1 MLRFLTFLML
11 FVPLITGSALA
22 DSECPEAKNK
32 ATSRYYRCI
41 ANAGGILSEANTED
55 VVKCQKRFEKS
66 LRRADRKRGCGFSG
80 GGDEIGEAVEA
91 FSEAI
96 VEAASGKAGVPEIIV
111 NECDLEQVNL
121 LDYEA
126 WQRED
131 GYWVGEYTFLGAGG
145 DPNVSASWPYD
156 YAHYSGFIHLEVTGN
171 SIRQRN
177 VFSYPPQPDS
187 AKCDGAADEVKGFGI
202 CGENGNEKIFSADQ
216 SASDCHGSLAG
227 PFVTRFGTAQ
237 TYTQIIEPDTVLYK
251 VVFDSPPFAGNLMAN
266 HLTTLSANGGRVRS
280 AQGFNVVTGAPS
292 YLSFYRERKV
302 TESEF
307 YQALEETRIEY
318 NILEEDECG
327 WDGVTNEPSGT
338 DCLSHFTTN

>member
-1 MLRFLTFLML
+1 MLRLLPVLTLFL
-11 FVPLITGSALA
+11 PLISGSALA
-22 DSECPEAKNK
+22 DSECPEDKNE

-41 ANAGGILSEANTED
+41 AKAGGIISEADSEEVEECQNRF
-55 VVKCQKRFEKS
+55 QKR
-66 LRRADRKRGCGFSG
+66 LRRADREEGCGFSG
-80 GGDEIGEAVEA
+80 GGDEIGAAVDA

-96 VEAASGKAGVPEIIV
+96 VEAASGKAGIPEIVV

-126 WQRED
+126 WRRED
-131 GYWVGEYTFLGAGG
+131 GYWVGEYTFLGSGG
-145 DPNVSASWPYD
+145 DPFESTSWPYD
-156 YAHYSGFIHLEVTGN
+156 YAHYSGFIHLEVNGN

-177 VFSYPPQPDS
+177 VFSYPAQLD
-187 AKCDGAADEVKGFGI
+187 ADKCTGAEAEVKGDGV

-227 PFVTRFGTAQ
+227 PFVTQFGTAQ
-237 TYTQIIEPDTVLYK
+237 TYTQIIEPNRVLYE
-251 VVFDSPPFAGNLMAN
+251 VVFDSPPFAGNLMAS

-302 TESEF
+302 SEAEF
-307 YQALEETRIEY
+307 YEALEQTRIEY

-327 WDGVTNEPSGT
+327 WDGITNQPSGT